1 MDVVRPRQGSAPV
14 EVVFPFRRGVG
25 DHVGRTQPLPSVG
38 LGDAFHMPALSD
50 KRAVGWKGVNPV
62 QHRDGK
68 QVDRV
73 ILLVRLL
80 QLALQ
85 FRGEGGHLPAC
96 VVITGLRQIFEYGG
110 AAAFPQAK
118 KGCRGDVLGSGLQRP
133 PCSEIKFLTKT
144 ELAQIYVPALAGT
157 AGQSLVL
164 TCLRLAAFAPVQNRI
179 VQASRNGRLNKDD
192 IRREMAVISGTAYED
207 LLASWR
213 SLQTTAVCRTGRR
226 VSYAGAV

>member
-1 MDVVRPRQGSAPV
+1 MYVVRPRQAAARV
-14 EVVFPFRRGVG
+14 EVVFPVRRGVG
-25 DHVGRTQPLPSVG
+25 DHVGRAQSLPSVG

-50 KRAVGWKGVNPV
+50 ERAVGWEGINPV

-73 ILLVRLL
+73 ILLVRIL

-133 PCSEIKFLTKT
+133 PACQK
-144 ELAQIYVPALAGT
+144 V
-157 AGQSLVL
+157 
-164 TCLRLAAFAPVQNRI
+164 
-179 VQASRNGRLNKDD
+179 
-192 IRREMAVISGTAYED
+192 
-207 LLASWR
+207 
-213 SLQTTAVCRTGRR
+213 
-226 VSYAGAV
+226 